1 MRLHILSDLH
11 LEYSEVSLPHA
22 KSDVMVLAGDIHT
35 GTDGIAWANRVRSS
49 RDIIYVPGN
58 HEFFGREYHD
68 TIRAMESACAAT
80 GVRFGHRNQFVI
92 GDIRFVCATLWT
104 DFELSGPDTRH
115 AAMDLV
121 GTSAKD
127 FGRIRLRDG
136 ETSRRL
142 RPQDTLEFHRADR
155 LFLDRQLN
163 TPFAGRTVV
172 VTHFLPSRRS
182 VARQFEPSL
191 INTYFASSLDRLIE
205 DYRPALWIHGHTHET
220 FDYSIGP
227 TRVICNPRG
236 YPPHKLNASFDPAV
250 IVEI

>member
-142 RPQDTLEFHRADR
+142 RPQDTLEFHRA
-155 LFLDRQLN
+155 
-163 TPFAGRTVV
+163 
-172 VTHFLPSRRS
+172 
-182 VARQFEPSL
+182 RQFEPSL